1 VTRAIIEPC
10 VIEPRHPCDRYSAAA
25 HEQMVASA
33 ADANM
38 NFLRIWGGGVFLPDA
53 FYDAADRLGV
63 LIYHDMMYVR
73 ACVGRV

>member
-1 VTRAIIEPC
+1 
-10 VIEPRHPCDRYSAAA
+10 
-25 HEQMVASA
+25 MVASA